1 MESSAVEEL
10 ATQLGV
16 RSNELL
22 TWLTGP
28 GIESYITLQ
37 ITRNALVAVLA
48 LFGCIIFMHL
58 ANRSVKRLHDET
70 CYEYEPIYICGAA
83 ACACLAVARL
93 AVSASSILSLIEWLV
108 APEGLIIETLIQL
121 A

>member
-10 ATQLGV
+10 ATQLGI
-16 RSNELL
+16 RTNELL

-37 ITRNALVAVLA
+37 ITRNAMFSALWILA
-48 LFGCIIFMHL
+48 CIVSLCFAIRFIKKL
-58 ANRSVKRLHDET
+58 RDDTYADEALYT
-70 CYEYEPIYICGAA
+70 AGAA
-83 ACACLAVARL
+83 ALVCLAITFLVIGAFN
-93 AVSASSILSLIEWLV
+93 VISLIEWLI
-108 APEGLIIETLIQL
+108 APEGLIVETLIQL

>member
-37 ITRNALVAVLA
+37 ITRNALFSALWIFLCIASMRLA
-48 LFGCIIFMHL
+48 TSF
-58 ANRSVKRLHDET
+58 VKKLNGDTYADEALCT
-70 CYEYEPIYICGAA
+70 AGAA
-83 ACACLAVARL
+83 ALACLAVTFLVCGAFN
-93 AVSASSILSLIEWLV
+93 VISLIEWLV
-108 APEGLIIETLIQL
+108 APEGLIVETLIQL